1 MTNFSDDPLS
11 APLKRFFVNVRQDD
25 VVVIVDRKGI
35 LASDVSDAIAEA
47 LVCSKMRRV
56 PRSRNARARTKA
68 FEILDDAGE
77 LVAIVPIT

>member
-25 VVVIVDRKGI
+25 VVVVDRKGI